1 MTQVLPLTEQAVG
14 LGRHAKA
21 LGRLDAT
28 EMLAL
33 ELRYADARMTALN
46 RLLDVR
52 QAELALA
59 LTTGRLVVP

>member
-1 MTQVLPLTEQAVG
+1 
-14 LGRHAKA
+14 
-21 LGRLDAT
+21 
-28 EMLAL
+28 MLAL